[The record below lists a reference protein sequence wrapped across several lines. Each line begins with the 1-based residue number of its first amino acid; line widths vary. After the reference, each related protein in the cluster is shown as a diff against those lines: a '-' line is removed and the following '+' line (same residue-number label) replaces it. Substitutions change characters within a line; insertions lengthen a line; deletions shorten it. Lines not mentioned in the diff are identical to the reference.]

1 MKKLFYLA
9 YSILLSV
16 CYSIIV
22 NSNSTEMCSTER
34 EMFIM
39 RNYVFH
45 GICGFDGNKY
55 DVCVSGVDL
64 DDAWQKVAICYPEFS
79 EVTFVRDYK
88 EV

>member
-1 MKKLFYLA
+1 
-9 YSILLSV
+9 
-16 CYSIIV
+16 
-22 NSNSTEMCSTER
+22 
-34 EMFIM
+34 M

-45 GICGFDGNKY
+45 GICGFDGNEY

-64 DDAWQKVAICYPEFS
+64 DDAWQRVAIYYPEFS